1 MCPGCR
7 KRTPLEL
14 SEELS
19 AEIKK
24 TLKDLCGIDLAD
36 SLVFACS
43 YCDCVT
49 DSGKHRIL
57 ARIIHK
63 FRQEKATDSPKLCY

>member
-1 MCPGCR
+1 MCPGCS
-7 KRTPLEL
+7 KRTPVEL

-24 TLKDLCGIDLAD
+24 TLKDLCGTDLAD
-36 SLVFACS
+36 SLLFACS

-49 DSGKHRIL
+49 DSGKRRIL
-57 ARIIHK
+57 GSMKGTGFQSSLRLLK
-63 FRQEKATDSPKLCY
+63 R

>member
-1 MCPGCR
+1 MCPGCS

-19 AEIKK
+19 VEIKK
-24 TLKDLCGIDLAD
+24 TLKDLCGIDLGD
-36 SLVFACS
+36 SPLFACS

-49 DSGKHRIL
+49 DSDKRRIL
-57 ARIIHK
+57 GSMKGTGFQPSLRVLK
-63 FRQEKATDSPKLCY
+63 G

>member
-1 MCPGCR
+1 MTFAGKVR
-7 KRTPLEL
+7 ADITPLEL

-24 TLKDLCGIDLAD
+24 TLKDLCGIDLAN
-36 SLVFACS
+36 SLLFACS

-49 DSGKHRIL
+49 DSGKRVVW
-57 ARIIHK
+57 
-63 FRQEKATDSPKLCY
+63 TDRETVPP

>member
-7 KRTPLEL
+7 KRTPVEL

-36 SLVFACS
+36 SVLFACS

-49 DSGKHRIL
+49 DSGKRLIL
-57 ARIIHK
+57 GFMKDTGFQPSLSLIKR
-63 FRQEKATDSPKLCY
+63 

>member
-1 MCPGCR
+1 MCPGCS

-36 SLVFACS
+36 SVLFACS
-43 YCDCVT
+43 YCDCIT
-49 DSGKHRIL
+49 DSGKRRIL
-57 ARIIHK
+57 AG
-63 FRQEKATDSPKLCY
+63 C

>member
-1 MCPGCR
+1 MCPGCS

-24 TLKDLCGIDLAD
+24 TLKNLCDIDLAD

-43 YCDCVT
+43 YCDCIT

-57 ARIIHK
+57 GSMK
-63 FRQEKATDSPKLCY
+63 GTDFQPSLRLLKR

>member
-1 MCPGCR
+1 MCPGCS

-36 SLVFACS
+36 SLLFACS

-49 DSGKHRIL
+49 DSGKRRIPGSMKGTGFQPSL
-57 ARIIHK
+57 HLLK
-63 FRQEKATDSPKLCY
+63 G

>member
-1 MCPGCR
+1 MCPGCS

-14 SEELS
+14 GERLS

-36 SLVFACS
+36 SLLFACS

-49 DSGKHRIL
+49 DSGKRRIL
-57 ARIIHK
+57 GSMKGTVFQPSLSLLKR
-63 FRQEKATDSPKLCY
+63 

>member
-1 MCPGCR
+1 MCPGCL

-14 SEELS
+14 SEKLS

-36 SLVFACS
+36 SLLFACS

-49 DSGKHRIL
+49 DSGKRRIL
-57 ARIIHK
+57 GSMKGTDFQPSLRLHK
-63 FRQEKATDSPKLCY
+63 P

>member
-1 MCPGCR
+1 MCPGCL

-14 SEELS
+14 SEKLS

-24 TLKDLCGIDLAD
+24 TLKELCGIDLAD
-36 SLVFACS
+36 SLLFACS

-49 DSGKHRIL
+49 DSGKRRIL
-57 ARIIHK
+57 GSMKGTDFQPSLRLHK
-63 FRQEKATDSPKLCY
+63 P

>member
-1 MCPGCR
+1 MCPGCS

-14 SEELS
+14 GEELS

-36 SLVFACS
+36 SLLFACS

-49 DSGKHRIL
+49 DNGKRRIL
-57 ARIIHK
+57 GSMKGTGFQPSLRLLK
-63 FRQEKATDSPKLCY
+63 R

>member
-1 MCPGCR
+1 MCPGCL

-14 SEELS
+14 SEKLS

-36 SLVFACS
+36 SLLFACS

-49 DSGKHRIL
+49 DSGKRRIL
-57 ARIIHK
+57 GSMKGTGFQPSLRLLK
-63 FRQEKATDSPKLCY
+63 D

>member
-1 MCPGCR
+1 
-7 KRTPLEL
+7 
-14 SEELS
+14 LS

-36 SLVFACS
+36 SLLFACS

-49 DSGKHRIL
+49 DSGKRRIL
-57 ARIIHK
+57 GSMKGTDFQPSLRLHK
-63 FRQEKATDSPKLCY
+63 P